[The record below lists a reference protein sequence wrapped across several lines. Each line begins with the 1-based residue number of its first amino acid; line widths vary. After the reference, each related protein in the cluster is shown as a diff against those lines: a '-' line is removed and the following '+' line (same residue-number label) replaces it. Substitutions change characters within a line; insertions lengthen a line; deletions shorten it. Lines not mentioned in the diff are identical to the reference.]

1 MTGVTTQ
8 SGFRDEFYRNVFYN
22 VKSPTLIIDGSFAIR
37 DVNRAAVEVLGYEAR
52 EQLIGADVQSILVNS
67 SILTEVA
74 EEIANRQV
82 WEGETKI
89 RTRSNRV
96 LVGKGTAVPIESES
110 GEQMIVGVFSDLTER
125 RRYTSSL
132 KILNRVMRHNLRTE
146 ANIIIGHLEHLRSV
160 IDESHQGPVEEIYGI
175 LEDLLDRAQTARELE
190 GLMRKDDPESLSAI
204 RLDQYVE
211 RAVSRARQ
219 EYTNAVFDCETEPV
233 EVIGSRAVTEVLD
246 ELIENAV
253 EHNDSATPRVEV
265 SIEPAAEAVTV
276 TVADNGPGVKGGNKN
291 RIFGREEI
299 DDLRH
304 GDGFGLFVVD
314 QMMKAYGG
322 NIRVEDNEPQGARFK
337 LQFPRSGRS

>member
-1 MTGVTTQ
+1 MTEMSTAA
-8 SGFRDEFYRNVFYN
+8 GFRDEFYRDVFYMIE
-22 VKSPTLIIDGSFAIR
+22 SPTLIIDDSFTVR
-37 DVNRAAVEVLGYEAR
+37 DVNQAAVKFLEYETR
-52 EQLIGADVQSILVNS
+52 EQLIGTDVNSILVNTA
-67 SILTEVA
+67 ILNEVA
-74 EEIANRQV
+74 EQIAHRQV
-82 WEGETKI
+82 WEGEAKI
-89 RTRSNRV
+89 RTRTNRI
-96 LVGKGTAVPIESES
+96 LVGEGSAVPIERES
-110 GEQMIVGVFSDLTER
+110 GEQVIVGVFSDMTER

-160 IDESHQGPVEEIYGI
+160 IDESHHGPVEEIYGI

-190 GLMRKDDPESLSAI
+190 GLMREDDPESLSAI

-211 RAVSRARQ
+211 QAVSRARQ
-219 EYTNAVFDCETEPV
+219 EYTDTVFDCETQPIQ
-233 EVIGSRAVTEVLD
+233 VIGSRAVTEMLD

-276 TVADNGPGVKGGNKN
+276 TVADNGPGVEGEKKN

-322 NIRVEDNEPQGARFK
+322 DIWVEDNEPRGARFK
-337 LQFPRSGRS
+337 LQFPRSNQS